1 MEPAKEMGALERE
14 RLISRYGRRFVAGET
29 LFREGEAATEAFLLQ
44 DGRVRLL
51 KRVRVAERSLMVL
64 RAGDLFGETALVEGG
79 LRGST
84 AVALTEGVA
93 LALDRETFRQ
103 LIERHPAIATR
114 VFEQLVLRLADA
126 EDQIEIMMLKDN
138 PSRVVGAL
146 LKLVVG
152 QVAGQD
158 DGPGMALAISP
169 VELSC
174 RVGLDVETVKRIVHK
189 LREQQYIRIVGEHV
203 EIPDVEAL
211 RRYYLL
217 LGAKEDLRG
226 A

>member
-152 QVAGQD
+152 QD

>member
-29 LFREGEAATEAFLLQ
+29 LFREGEAAHEAFLLQ

-152 QVAGQD
+152 QE

-189 LREQQYIRIVGEHV
+189 LREQQYIRIAGEHV

>member
-29 LFREGEAATEAFLLQ
+29 LFREGEAAHEAFLLQ

-152 QVAGQD
+152 QE

>member
-29 LFREGEAATEAFLLQ
+29 LFREGEAASEAFLLQ

-152 QVAGQD
+152 QD